1 MKTDRKRTDD
11 ADEAQLLWD
20 HLFESHPAAPLPS
33 APAPNSVPRE
43 KPVLNLESIY
53 RDAYREILGRVPPSI
68 REFRF
73 VFYPYRDVRAKVEF
87 QGGILTV
94 RLARVLEDMS
104 EDKHRALSLILVGKL
119 ERRPYPKEAERRFD
133 AYARSE
139 VVRQRVA
146 EQEKARPPR
155 RKPHYGVQGLR
166 HNLLEVFDR
175 INQEYFEGKLK
186 QPPLSW
192 TRTASRKR
200 LGYVDG
206 KGRVYLSRVLDRLST
221 PCYAMDFI
229 MYHELLH
236 LVIPSEKKGRRT
248 YHHTRAF
255 REAEKR
261 FRYYSKARKWMG
273 HDVD

>member
-1 MKTDRKRTDD
+1 MKTDPKRTGEASD
-11 ADEAQLLWD
+11 APWLWD
-20 HLFESHPAAPLPS
+20 HLMESQPAAPLS
-33 APAPNSVPRE
+33 PAPLPRE
-43 KPVLNLESIY
+43 KPALNLEGIY
-53 RDAYREILGRVPPSI
+53 RDAYREIVGRVPQSI
-68 REFRF
+68 REFCF

-87 QGGILTV
+87 QSGVLTV
-94 RLARVLEDMS
+94 RLARVLDDMP
-104 EDKHRALSLILVGKL
+104 EEMHRALALILVGKL
-119 ERRPYPKEAERRFD
+119 ERKPYSKEAERRFD
-133 AYARSE
+133 VYTRSE
-139 VVRQRVA
+139 TVRGRIA

-166 HNLLEVFDR
+166 HNLLEVFER
-175 INQEYFEGKLK
+175 INREYFEGKLK

-206 KGRVYLSRVLDRLST
+206 KGRVYISRVLDRLST

-236 LVIPSEKKGRRT
+236 LVIPSEKKGSKT
-248 YHHTRAF
+248 YHHTPAF

-261 FRYYSKARKWMG
+261 FKHYSKARKWMG